1 MCEGVDR
8 DMNLVLLETSI
19 GYTPVFLLEK
29 AVDLGTS
36 VVCFYTVFLHAP
48 CYVSSYSY
56 LYFAHSHSRR
66 WARMPRET
74 QTEEYRIPVWGLYSV
89 IT

>member
-36 VVCFYTVFLHAP
+36 VVCFYTVFLLALFTSP
-48 CYVSSYSY
+48 PTLISTSPV
-56 LYFAHSHSRR
+56 LHSRR
-66 WARMPRET
+66 WARMPHET
-74 QTEEYRIPVWGLYSV
+74 QTEEYRIPWFLRN
-89 IT
+89 TP